1 MPKRCPRPAA
11 GHPGEAKGGRAGR
24 GAEHGAPR
32 TAPVRV
38 ARVHVQGHACARGC
52 VAQQG
57 TCGAVRERTAGREVL
72 QGVPGGL
79 CRSRRVGEHLHPLG
93 VPPRS
98 TSSVGLSRRRSVRGT
113 GLPGVAHSPGEG
125 TGVGPGLQTHR
136 AVLVAGPSP
145 HSPPPRAL
153 PGTLSLCRGA
163 CAPRPLCL
171 WPVGAAGCGVR
182 HAAELRQ
189 DPCCGARPH
198 RLRGPGWPAC
208 WRLSELLIRIP
219 SPCVLPQPSD
229 TFSIH
234 PSIHPGIAARPLL
247 GLRFPSPS
255 SPPKESPPVPV
266 PFPVL
271 PRQRPRHVGSVG
283 SSRLL
288 GRPVPRPLEC
298 SSGSSPLAATAAL
311 AAGRPGR
318 SGVRPCAW

>member
-1 MPKRCPRPAA
+1 M
-11 GHPGEAKGGRAGR
+11 
-24 GAEHGAPR
+24 
-32 TAPVRV
+32 
-38 ARVHVQGHACARGC
+38 ARGC
-52 VAQQG
+52 
-57 TCGAVRERTAGREVL
+57 
-72 QGVPGGL
+72 
-79 CRSRRVGEHLHPLG
+79 
-93 VPPRS
+93 
-98 TSSVGLSRRRSVRGT
+98 
-113 GLPGVAHSPGEG
+113 PGVARSPGEG

-136 AVLVAGPSP
+136 AMLVAGPSP
-145 HSPPPRAL
+145 HSPPPWAL

-198 RLRGPGWPAC
+198 RLHGPGWPAC
-208 WRLSELLIRIP
+208 WRLSELLICIP
-219 SPCVLPQPSD
+219 SPCRPPPNPLTRSRSIYPSQ
-229 TFSIH
+229 H
-234 PSIHPGIAARPLL
+234 HCLAPP

-255 SPPKESPPVPV
+255 SPPKASPPVPI

-298 SSGSSPLAATAAL
+298 SSGSSPLVATAAP